1 MAPFWPPLL
10 LLWVLVRVQD
20 LSSPVAHPGYQVA
33 SGSHHS
39 PHCCCSAHHCP
50 IPSHLAAVPRSQEH
64 IQMASDH
71 LLREAP
77 HCKRTHHT
85 GKPRLLG
92 ISPHFIL
99 QYIHMSSC
107 ISKVIRL
114 ALLVTNHTTNLAS
127 ETREGIH
134 ISASFPVPLPKT
146 RTAERD
152 LHRKPHSSVRPD
164 HGVYGTSTELCSP
177 LGCPTATSLCLPHSA
192 PRPWEGRPRQQG
204 AVLLQRNARPL

>member
-1 MAPFWPPLL
+1 MATFASPLGPGVSPGPALPRGTPRVSGGLCLPSLPTLL
-10 LLWVLVRVQD
+10 LLSPS
-20 LSSPVAHPGYQVA
+20 LSHTN
-33 SGSHHS
+33 
-39 PHCCCSAHHCP
+39 
-50 IPSHLAAVPRSQEH
+50 SHLAPVPRSQEH

-127 ETREGIH
+127 ETGEGIH

-164 HGVYGTSTELCSP
+164 RGVYGTSTELCSP
-177 LGCPTATSLCLPHSA
+177 LGCPTATSLCLLHSA
-192 PRPWEGRPRQQG
+192 PRPWEGRSRQQG